1 VNLLRLGIFD
11 NAVCQCRC
19 VDLMPL
25 SFFSAQFVLL
35 WVYCTAEIIS
45 EEAVLQWIAARE
57 ALEEDVQE
65 DLAEGAD
72 PSSTVVVMGAATTT
86 ILASDRV
93 KLFREPA
100 VQAFVEWVQEE
111 DESSEEGEEGSSE
124 EEDD

>member
-1 VNLLRLGIFD
+1 LV
-11 NAVCQCRC
+11 
-19 VDLMPL
+19 
-25 SFFSAQFVLL
+25 
-35 WVYCTAEIIS
+35 TEIIS

-57 ALEEDVQE
+57 ALEEEVQE
-65 DLAEGAD
+65 DLAEGAE
-72 PSSTVVVMGAATTT
+72 PSSTVVVMGASTTT